1 MVLSEERRMA
11 LLAYCR
17 LTELK
22 DDPEVVALLPA
33 LYDAAVGYMTQAGIS
48 PPEEGSPRAAQYDL
62 CVNALVLD
70 AWDHRDLKE
79 PGTAAVENVA
89 FRRMLNQLKLTD
101 SWVGV
106 SELDTPTA

>member
-1 MVLSEERRMA
+1 MALSEERRME

-22 DDPEVVALLPA
+22 DDPEVVALLPS

-62 CVNALVLD
+62 CVNAMVLD
-70 AWDHRDLKE
+70 WWDHRDMKE
-79 PGTAAVENVA
+79 PSSSSVENVA
-89 FRRMLNQLKLTD
+89 FRRMINQLKLTD
-101 SWVGV
+101 PLLGV

>member
-1 MVLSEERRMA
+1 MALSEERRME

-22 DDPEVVALLPA
+22 DDPEVVALLPS

-62 CVNALVLD
+62 CVNAMVLD
-70 AWDHRDLKE
+70 WWDHRDMKE
-79 PGTAAVENVA
+79 PSASSVENVA
-89 FRRMLNQLKLTD
+89 FRRMINQLKLTD
-101 SWVGV
+101 PLLGV

>member
-1 MVLSEERRMA
+1 MALSEERRME
-11 LLAYCR
+11 LLSYCR

-22 DDPEVVALLPA
+22 DDPEVVALLSS

-62 CVNALVLD
+62 CVNAMVLD
-70 AWDHRDLKE
+70 WWDHRDMKE
-79 PGTAAVENVA
+79 PSSSSVENVA
-89 FRRMLNQLKLTD
+89 FRRMINQLKLTD

>member
-1 MVLSEERRMA
+1 MALSDERREA

-22 DDPEVVALLPA
+22 DDPEVVALLPS
-33 LYDAAVGYMTQAGIS
+33 LYDAAVGYMDQAGIS
-48 PPEEGSPRAAQYDL
+48 PPEEGSPRAAQYAL

-79 PGTAAVENVA
+79 PGTADAENVA
-89 FRRMLNQLKLTD
+89 FRRMLNQLKLTEPA
-101 SWVGV
+101 V
-106 SELDTPTA
+106 SDLDTGQEVE